1 MKTQATKRRKVE
13 KQNQNS
19 KQLLEDINKIVNE
32 KINPA
37 GDTESNF
44 ERSKPDAQQ
53 RAAAGNEERRRNE
66 RRQKVISPEE
76 KKKIIERRMA
86 ERRQMKGSGEKKSA
100 VDTMND
106 IVNRL
111 GGRKGQEVDT
121 SKLK

>member
-1 MKTQATKRRKVE
+1 VE

-32 KINPA
+32 KIIPA

-44 ERSKPDAQQ
+44 EKLKPNAQQ
-53 RAAAGNEERRRNE
+53 RAAAGNEERRQNE
-66 RRQKVISPEE
+66 RRQKIISPEE
-76 KKKIIERRMA
+76 KKKIIDRRMA
-86 ERRQMKGSGEKKSA
+86 ERRKMKGSGEKKSA

-111 GGRKGQEVDT
+111 GDRQKQEVDT
-121 SKLK
+121 SKLR